1 MKNIFH
7 IGYHKTGTTW
17 FQKHFYTSVNNCKL
31 VDRQKIRNH
40 FFENKNENF
49 QNNLTQ
55 VFCDE
60 ELSGNIHNGGLS
72 GFASGGTS
80 DKISEFK
87 NPKVIIVIRNQHN
100 IIASSYLQY
109 VKKGGN
115 FSLNKYLYHTD
126 FPNSNRSALF
136 SFNHFNYLE
145 KIKLYEDKL
154 GEENV
159 FIYLYED
166 FKNAKEDFLM
176 GFIEEHGFNIKYED
190 INFKQNN
197 KSYSYFSLLLSRFFN
212 SFTRKDVLYKYYF
225 IHIPFLYE
233 LTSSVIKKLNC
244 GKIKLDEFLGRQNR
258 QYILDFYKNSNNVL
272 LEKYNLDL
280 RKYNYPL

>member
-72 GFASGGTS
+72 GFASGGIS

-115 FSLNKYLYHTD
+115 FSLNKYLYHAD

-136 SFNHFNYLE
+136 SFNHFDYLE

-154 GEENV
+154 GKENV
-159 FIYLYED
+159 FVYLYED
-166 FKNAKEDFLM
+166 FINAKEYFLLK
-176 GFIEEHGFNIKYED
+176 FIETHGFDIKYED
-190 INFKQNN
+190 INFKQEN
-197 KSYSYFSLLLSRFFN
+197 KSYSYFSIYMSRFSN
-212 SFTRKDVLYKYYF
+212 SFTKKDVLYKYYL

-233 LTSSVIKKLNC
+233 LSSSIINKLNF
-244 GKIKLDEFLGRQNR
+244 GKIKLNKFLGKRNR
-258 QYILDFYKNSNNVL
+258 KHILDFYKDSNNIL

>member
-7 IGYHKTGTTW
+7 IGYHKTATTW
-17 FQKHFYTSVNNCKL
+17 FQKHFYPSVSNCKL
-31 VDRQKIRNH
+31 IERYSIRNH
-40 FFENKNENF
+40 FYENKNENF
-49 QNNLTQ
+49 TNDITQ

-72 GFASGGTS
+72 GFISRGILE
-80 DKISEFK
+80 KISEFK
-87 NPKVIIVIRNQHN
+87 NPTAIIFIRNQYD
-100 IIASSYLQY
+100 IITSSYLQY

-126 FPNSNRSALF
+126 FQKSNRSALF

-145 KIKLYEDKL
+145 KIKSYEDKL
-154 GEENV
+154 GKENV

-166 FKNAKEDFLM
+166 FKNEKEDFLLK
-176 GFIEEHGFNIKYED
+176 FIETHGFDIKYKD
-190 INFKQNN
+190 INLKQNN
-197 KSYSYFSLLLSRFFN
+197 KSYSYFSLYISRFFN
-212 SFTRKDVLYKYYF
+212 SFTRKDVLYKYYL

-233 LTSSVIKKLNC
+233 LSSSIIKKLNF
-244 GKIKLDEFLGRQNR
+244 GKIKLKKFLGKRNR
-258 QYILDFYKNSNNVL
+258 KHISGFYKASNNIL